1 MSPNYLV
8 VFCIKSLM
16 FDLKNYIQ
24 IPHKLSCVCVCLSFI
39 HALPT
44 RVERP
49 RSTQTQGP
57 RRSAASF
64 GFYFN
69 ISFYLGINSI
79 YVFHFETPQTVVFQW
94 EDFPV
99 PGGVTFSDCQSLL
112 GLDSWSSLSG
122 VMETFY
128 IALGP
133 PPHSPSL
140 PAVFPLRESITY
152 QRRVVPELV
161 CSACFPSYL

>member
-1 MSPNYLV
+1 MSPNFLI

-57 RRSAASF
+57 RRSAADCLI
-64 GFYFN
+64 N
-69 ISFYLGINSI
+69 IHISSNVALSLGERN
-79 YVFHFETPQTVVFQW
+79 FFMHWVVVNAEAGQ
-94 EDFPV
+94 V
-99 PGGVTFSDCQSLL
+99 KVMKISDC
-112 GLDSWSSLSG
+112 
-122 VMETFY
+122 
-128 IALGP
+128 
-133 PPHSPSL
+133 
-140 PAVFPLRESITY
+140 
-152 QRRVVPELV
+152 
-161 CSACFPSYL
+161 

>member
-44 RVERP
+44 HVERP

-57 RRSAASF
+57 RRSAAPYDRYHRKSQF
-64 GFYFN
+64 
-69 ISFYLGINSI
+69 ISPQDHTAKGRGDIDRNPKPYQGHLGP
-79 YVFHFETPQTVVFQW
+79 HR
-94 EDFPV
+94 EDLTRIQKVAVYKPRRQKSRRNQRSQF
-99 PGGVTFSDCQSLL
+99 LNL
-112 GLDSWSSLSG
+112 GLLAFRALS
-122 VMETFY
+122 
-128 IALGP
+128 
-133 PPHSPSL
+133 
-140 PAVFPLRESITY
+140 
-152 QRRVVPELV
+152 
-161 CSACFPSYL
+161 